1 MDDFENVDDMKN
13 KHNVKNVV
21 NICNLENMEIAVAYG
36 NIGRWC
42 HGHMKI

>member
-21 NICNLENMEIAVAYG
+21 NICNLEIWRLLGLMDILGDGVTD
-36 NIGRWC
+36 I
-42 HGHMKI
+42 